1 MKTFSDNNLKK
12 YDTAINIILIVLS
25 LMLLV
30 PIIQFLMK
38 KAENNEDF
46 YARGRRNVRPIARPR
61 VALRPYRRR
70 KGASFSLDA
79 GAALPRGFDLTLPVQ

>member
-1 MKTFSDNNLKK
+1 MSKFMKSFSDNNLKK

-38 KAENNEDF
+38 KAEENEDF
-46 YARGRRNVRPIARPR
+46 ASKRRVQQRVVVRPNKPKKKTSF
-61 VALRPYRRR
+61 ALGP
-70 KGASFSLDA
+70 
-79 GAALPRGFDLTLPVQ
+79 GAAIQRGFGLM

>member
-1 MKTFSDNNLKK
+1 MSKFMKSFSDNNLKN

-38 KAENNEDF
+38 KAEENEDF
-46 YARGRRNVRPIARPR
+46 ASKRRVQQRVAVRPAKRTKD
-61 VALRPYRRR
+61 AN
-70 KGASFSLDA
+70 KGAIP
-79 GAALPRGFDLTLPVQ
+79 GIVRGFGLTIPKR